1 MRINQLKKLLSEG
14 KTVYGTMVVDWRSPG
29 IAQIFALAGFDFMF
43 IDMEHSPFSTET
55 MADMIRAARLSGIVP
70 LVRPSDHAYFL
81 ISRAL
86 DAGAQGLMVPR
97 VETPEQAAE
106 VVSCAKYPPEGRR
119 GCALSMAHT
128 DYGAVDRKE
137 YVSRANDEVLLI
149 LQIESR
155 RAVESVDERA
165 AAEGVDALLVGPAD
179 LSLSYGLPGETT
191 HPTVVGAIDRV
202 LKTALERGIHCGIH
216 LGNVDELIRWKE
228 KGMRIISYSTDI
240 SMMKEASRR
249 GLERLK
255 G

>member
-1 MRINQLKKLLSEG
+1 MRINRVKKLLSEG
-14 KTVYGTMVVDWRSPG
+14 ETVYGTMVVDSRSPG
-29 IAQIFALAGFDFMF
+29 IAQIFAVAGFDFMF

-55 MADMIRAARLSGIVP
+55 MADIIRAARLSGIVP
-70 LVRPSDHAYFL
+70 LVRTSDDAYFL
-81 ISRAL
+81 VSRAL

-97 VETPEQAAE
+97 VETAEQAAE
-106 VVSCAKYPPEGRR
+106 IVRSAKYPPQGRR

-137 YVSRANDEVLLI
+137 YLTRANDELLLI

-155 RAVESVDERA
+155 RAIENIEEI
-165 AAEGVDALLVGPAD
+165 AEVGGFDAFVVGPSD

-191 HPTVVGAIDRV
+191 HRTVVEAIERV
-202 LKTALERGIHCGIH
+202 LKTALEKGIYCGIH
-216 LGNVDELIRWKE
+216 LGDAEQLVGWKK
-228 KGMRIISYSTDI
+228 KGMRIITYSTDI
-240 SMMKEASRR
+240 SMVREASRR